1 MSRDRR
7 HDWDA
12 PDYIEAGHVDDDSSS
27 SDDVANAVNYVPPY
41 FPRTEKRKAL
51 GIANPLR
58 NIPISETLVNRKFQ
72 KRQE

>member
-12 PDYIEAGHVDDDSSS
+12 PDYIKAGHVDDDSSS

-41 FPRTEKRKAL
+41 FGCR
-51 GIANPLR
+51 
-58 NIPISETLVNRKFQ
+58 S
-72 KRQE
+72 